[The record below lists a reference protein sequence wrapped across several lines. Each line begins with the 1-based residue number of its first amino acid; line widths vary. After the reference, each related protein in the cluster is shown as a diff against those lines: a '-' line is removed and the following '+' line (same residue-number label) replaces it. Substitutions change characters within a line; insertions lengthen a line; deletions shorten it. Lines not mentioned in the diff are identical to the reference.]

1 MEQGKRDA
9 YEVLNIRDDAD
20 PVVIRAAFRA
30 LAALHH
36 PDSNADG
43 RATRRMAEL
52 NDAYAQLRTPE
63 LRQAYDRLLLSAG
76 EGPSVA
82 KPMTVPPQ
90 SPAAQTSRERFTR
103 RGEAAP
109 VGSSILDFGRYV
121 GWSLADLARHDP
133 DYLRWLVRHSSGI
146 RYRQEIVQLLPEPKR
161 EERSNVSS
169 KGRR

>member
-1 MEQGKRDA
+1 VEQRKRDA

-20 PVVIRAAFRA
+20 PVVIRAAYRA

-63 LRQAYDRLLLSAG
+63 LRQVYDRLRSAG
-76 EGPSVA
+76 DAPAVA
-82 KPMTVPPQ
+82 KPMTVTPQ
-90 SPAAQTSRERFTR
+90 SPAAQTSRQRFTR

-121 GWSLADLARHDP
+121 GWSIADLARHDP

-146 RYRQEIVQLLPEPKR
+146 RYRPEIVQLLPEPKR

>member
-1 MEQGKRDA
+1 MEQRKRDA
-9 YEVLNIRDDAD
+9 YEVLNIRDDAH
-20 PVVIRAAFRA
+20 PVVIRAAYRA

-43 RATRRMAEL
+43 RATGRMAEL

-63 LRQAYDRLLLSAG
+63 LRLVYDRLRSAG
-76 EGPSVA
+76 DAPAVA
-82 KPMTVPPQ
+82 KPMTVPPP
-90 SPAAQTSRERFTR
+90 SPATRTSGRFAGREN
-103 RGEAAP
+103 AAP

-121 GWSLADLARHDP
+121 GWSLADLASHDP
-133 DYLRWLVRHSSGI
+133 NYLRWLLRHSSGI

-161 EERSNVSS
+161 EERSNVS